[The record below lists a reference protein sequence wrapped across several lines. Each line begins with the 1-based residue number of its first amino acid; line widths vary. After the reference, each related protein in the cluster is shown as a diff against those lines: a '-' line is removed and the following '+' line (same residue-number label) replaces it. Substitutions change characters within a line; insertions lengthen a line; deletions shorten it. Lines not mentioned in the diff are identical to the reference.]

1 MNWRHPTSWI
11 AGLALLAGS
20 ALVPDAASNLEST
33 WVFVQAA
40 VSLGFVVVHVFVKR
54 RGILEFALGVALA
67 LAWSAGPRQ
76 GVSGTLAVLGLAAVV
91 AAYFT
96 FKLEARMHED
106 QEVTPEGRVRTH
118 EAVAFA
124 SRRIIVVCLLAAGVA
139 WVLFHVL
146 VLTAGW
152 VSARWEVSID
162 ATSVG
167 PVGAVV
173 AAFLLGLTGWR
184 LLRLG
189 RAGRTKTGEDD
200 A

>member
-11 AGLALLAGS
+11 GGLGLLAGS
-20 ALVPDAASNLEST
+20 ALAADAAPNLEPS
-33 WVFVQAA
+33 WIFVQAA
-40 VSLGFVVVHVFVKR
+40 ASLGLVLAHALAKR
-54 RGILEFALGVALA
+54 RGILEVALGVALA

-106 QEVTPEGRVRTH
+106 QEVTREGRLRTH

-124 SRRIIVVCLLAAGVA
+124 SRRIVVVCLLAAGVA
-139 WVLFHVL
+139 WALFHAL
-146 VLTAGW
+146 DLTAPW
-152 VSARWEVSID
+152 VSARWEASID

-167 PVGAVV
+167 PLGAVV

-184 LLRLG
+184 LVRLG
-189 RAGRTKTGEDD
+189 RAGRTTGEAD